1 MKKIFNEI
9 RNLWNTLE
17 TNYKVLAVLGITAV
31 ILLWSGVTD
40 LVAGYNPNWLTE
52 VFRPN
57 HVSELITY
65 GWVKI
70 GVAVVIC
77 VILFANYLYWSW
89 RSRKAE
95 EKLQDLM
102 KKANRQ
108 NAEEAIV
115 L

>member
-9 RNLWNTLE
+9 RNLWNTLTTE
-17 TNYKVLAVLGITAV
+17 YRVLAVLGITAI
-31 ILLWSGVTD
+31 ILTVCGITD
-40 LVAGYNPNWLTE
+40 LVSGYDPNILTK

-57 HVSELITY
+57 HVNELITRD
-65 GWVKI
+65 WVKI

-77 VILFANYLYWSW
+77 VIPFANYLYWSW

-95 EKLQDLM
+95 EKIQDLM

-108 NAEEAIV
+108 NAEEAVV

>member
-9 RNLWNTLE
+9 KNLWNTLTTE
-17 TNYKVLAVLGITAV
+17 YRVLAVLGITAI
-31 ILLWSGVTD
+31 ILTVSGITD
-40 LVAGYNPNWLTE
+40 LVSGYNPSWLTE
-52 VFRPN
+52 VLRPN
-57 HVSELITY
+57 YVSELITY

-70 GVAVVIC
+70 GVAIVIC
-77 VILFANYLYWSW
+77 VIPFANYLYWSW

-95 EKLQDLM
+95 EKIQDLM

-108 NAEEAIV
+108 NAEEAVV